1 MRVGQRCCWVGELG
15 EGAGISALLEEPEL
29 AVTAQRRTKSTTGRA
44 ARGKRCPGGPRLD
57 GFQRAGVEQ
66 SWGGLKWTQSRKAA
80 FAASTA
86 ACRAVRDVL

>member
-1 MRVGQRCCWVGELG
+1 M
-15 EGAGISALLEEPEL
+15 
-29 AVTAQRRTKSTTGRA
+29 
-44 ARGKRCPGGPRLD
+44 D